1 MYDDNHGPFFLPH
14 STHDLLYRILWEACW
29 IQRKV
34 LPLTSVR
41 RKPRRMEKCFLLFS
55 NPQHMEKCF
64 LLFTQLPHDLLTP
77 ISPEIITFIEIV
89 IPRLFSRENIVAH
102 SSSHIALKQ
111 GQLNRW
117 CNWCNRLRPPNKRR
131 PSLVKNNYI

>member
-1 MYDDNHGPFFLPH
+1 MYDDNHGPFFS
-14 STHDLLYRILWEACW
+14 STHDQLYRILWGVCW

-34 LPLTSVR
+34 LPLTSMR
-41 RKPRRMEKCFLLFS
+41 RKPRR
-55 NPQHMEKCF
+55 MEKCF
-64 LLFTQLPHDLLTP
+64 LLFTQLPHDLLAP

-131 PSLVKNNYI
+131 PSLVKNNYIYNIFIYIF